1 MKKASETFGTILNA
15 PIFELLESQRKKKKR
30 KALRKFFEE
39 IIVENFPNMGKEIVK
54 HKESPRS
61 TKSPLQVKP
70 KEKHIE
76 THINQANRDKAQRK
90 KIKSSK
96 GKATGNIQGKT
107 HTINR

>member
-1 MKKASETFGTILNA
+1 
-15 PIFELLESQRKKKKR
+15 
-30 KALRKFFEE
+30 
-39 IIVENFPNMGKEIVK
+39 MGKEIVK
-54 HKESPRS
+54 HRESPRS

-107 HTINR
+107 HTINS